1 MKVVLV
7 MLVVTAVLLIYQT
20 TSPVRITE
28 SMIFSYKHKMLL
40 GEAETVASSLSSSQN
55 LTSQGA
61 EEIMSVLG
69 ARDMGQVVI
78 TDGDGVVLYSSNL
91 SVSPVGSCTLYPEI
105 VSALRGNDAFR
116 CSFTGDAFVS
126 RGAIPVMFGGD
137 TIGCVY
143 MVEID
148 SEQAELLT
156 SIQNNAVRTS
166 IITVLVSLILYVVFG
181 LVVIR
186 KNESLLQSIRR
197 VQDGDYEHRV
207 EVKGKDEFAVL
218 ANEFNALT
226 DRLQQTE
233 QIRRQFV
240 SDASHELR
248 TPLAAMRLL
257 SDSILQNDMDQD
269 TIREFVQDISGEA
282 VRGFTLMF
290 LQMWNVDT
298 RRVENYERYLN
309 ASFPV
314 DAPGYVLP
322 YGDRP
327 FDEELVGETVYMDIL
342 NRAQRY
348 VHITTPYLIV
358 DNELLTALTYA
369 AKRGVEVVLI
379 VPAIPDKTYVYA
391 LNQTYYRELIE
402 AGVEVREYTPGFVHA
417 KMFVSDD
424 TTAVVGSINL
434 DYRSL
439 YLHFECAALL
449 YGCAAVADVERD
461 IQETR
466 AKSRVI
472 TLEDC
477 KRRKLIWRFLGWIL
491 RPLAPLM

>member
-7 MLVVTAVLLIYQT
+7 MLVVTAALLIYQT
-20 TSPVRITE
+20 SAPVRITE
-28 SMIFSYKHKMLL
+28 NMIFSYKHKMLL

-61 EEIMSVLG
+61 EEIMGVLG
-69 ARDMGQVVI
+69 TRDMGQVVI
-78 TDGDGVVLYSSNL
+78 TDGSGVVLYSSNL

-137 TIGCVY
+137 ITGCVY

-148 SEQAELLT
+148 PEQAALLT

-166 IITVLVSLILYVVFG
+166 VITVLVSLILYIVFG
-181 LVVIR
+181 MVIIR

-197 VQDGDYEHRV
+197 VQEGDYEHRV

-282 VRGFTLMF
+282 DRL
-290 LQMWNVDT
+290 T
-298 RRVENYERYLN
+298 RMTSKLLN
-309 ASFPV
+309 
-314 DAPGYVLP
+314 
-322 YGDRP
+322 
-327 FDEELVGETVYMDIL
+327 
-342 NRAQRY
+342 
-348 VHITTPYLIV
+348 
-358 DNELLTALTYA
+358 LTALDSRQFTPTETEPVNLGECCKKAVRMLSPYA
-369 AKRGVEVVLI
+369 KEMGAEIEQSSEENCCVMAREDDIFQLVLNLAENGVKYSQKGGQVRLIAYSQGSTAVLI
-379 VPAIPDKTYVYA
+379 VEDNGVGIPENE
-391 LNQTYYRELIE
+391 LELIFQRFYRVDKARSRE
-402 AGVEVREYTPGFVHA
+402 AGGTGLGLAIVRE
-417 KMFVSDD
+417 
-424 TTAVVGSINL
+424 TAEKFGGTVT
-434 DYRSL
+434 
-439 YLHFECAALL
+439 AANRPQ
-449 YGCAAVADVERD
+449 GGA
-461 IQETR
+461 
-466 AKSRVI
+466 
-472 TLEDC
+472 
-477 KRRKLIWRFLGWIL
+477 RFTVQFPRYQWEGE
-491 RPLAPLM
+491 P

>member
-7 MLVVTAVLLIYQT
+7 MLVVTAALLIYQT
-20 TSPVRITE
+20 SAPVRITE
-28 SMIFSYKHKMLL
+28 NMIFAYKHKMLL

-69 ARDMGQVVI
+69 TRDMGQVVI
-78 TDGDGVVLYSSNL
+78 TDESGVVLYSSNL

-137 TIGCVY
+137 ITGCVY

-148 SEQAELLT
+148 SEQAALLT

-166 IITVLVSLILYVVFG
+166 VITVLVSLILYIVFG

-269 TIREFVQDISGEA
+269 TVREFVQDISGEA
-282 VRGFTLMF
+282 DRL
-290 LQMWNVDT
+290 T
-298 RRVENYERYLN
+298 RMTSKLLN
-309 ASFPV
+309 
-314 DAPGYVLP
+314 
-322 YGDRP
+322 
-327 FDEELVGETVYMDIL
+327 
-342 NRAQRY
+342 
-348 VHITTPYLIV
+348 
-358 DNELLTALTYA
+358 LTALDSRQFTPTETEPVNLGECCKKAVRMLGPYA
-369 AKRGVEVVLI
+369 KEMGAEIEQSSEDNCCVMAREDDIFQLVLNLAENGVKYSQTGGQVRLIAYSQGSTAVLI
-379 VPAIPDKTYVYA
+379 VEDNGVGIPENELERIFQRFYRVDKA
-391 LNQTYYRELIE
+391 RSRE
-402 AGVEVREYTPGFVHA
+402 AGGTGLGLAIVRE
-417 KMFVSDD
+417 
-424 TTAVVGSINL
+424 TAEKFGGTVT
-434 DYRSL
+434 
-439 YLHFECAALL
+439 AANRPQ
-449 YGCAAVADVERD
+449 GGA
-461 IQETR
+461 
-466 AKSRVI
+466 
-472 TLEDC
+472 
-477 KRRKLIWRFLGWIL
+477 RFTVQFPRYQWEGE
-491 RPLAPLM
+491 P

>member
-7 MLVVTAVLLIYQT
+7 MLVVTAALLIYQT

-28 SMIFSYKHKMLL
+28 NMIFSYKHKMLL

-69 ARDMGQVVI
+69 TRDMGQVVI
-78 TDGDGVVLYSSNL
+78 TDGSGVVLYSSNP

-166 IITVLVSLILYVVFG
+166 IITVLVSLVLYIVFG
-181 LVVIR
+181 MVVIR

-282 VRGFTLMF
+282 DRL
-290 LQMWNVDT
+290 T
-298 RRVENYERYLN
+298 RMTSKLLN
-309 ASFPV
+309 
-314 DAPGYVLP
+314 
-322 YGDRP
+322 
-327 FDEELVGETVYMDIL
+327 
-342 NRAQRY
+342 
-348 VHITTPYLIV
+348 
-358 DNELLTALTYA
+358 LTALDSRQFTPTETEPVNLGECCKKAVRMLGPYA
-369 AKRGVEVVLI
+369 KEMGAEIEQSSEDNCYVMAREDDIFQLVLNLAENGVKYSQEGGQVRLIAYSQGSTAILI
-379 VPAIPDKTYVYA
+379 VEDNGVGIPENELERIFQRFYRVDKA
-391 LNQTYYRELIE
+391 RSRE
-402 AGVEVREYTPGFVHA
+402 AGGTGLGLAIVRE
-417 KMFVSDD
+417 
-424 TTAVVGSINL
+424 TAEKFGGTVT
-434 DYRSL
+434 
-439 YLHFECAALL
+439 AANRPQ
-449 YGCAAVADVERD
+449 GGA
-461 IQETR
+461 
-466 AKSRVI
+466 
-472 TLEDC
+472 
-477 KRRKLIWRFLGWIL
+477 RFTVQFPRYQWEGE
-491 RPLAPLM
+491 P

>member
-7 MLVVTAVLLIYQT
+7 MLVVTAALLIYQT

-28 SMIFSYKHKMLL
+28 NMIFSYKHKMLL

-69 ARDMGQVVI
+69 TRDMGQVVI
-78 TDGDGVVLYSSNL
+78 TDGSGVVLYSSNL

-166 IITVLVSLILYVVFG
+166 IITVLVSLVLYIVFG

-282 VRGFTLMF
+282 DRL
-290 LQMWNVDT
+290 T
-298 RRVENYERYLN
+298 RMTSKLLN
-309 ASFPV
+309 
-314 DAPGYVLP
+314 
-322 YGDRP
+322 
-327 FDEELVGETVYMDIL
+327 
-342 NRAQRY
+342 
-348 VHITTPYLIV
+348 
-358 DNELLTALTYA
+358 LTALDSRQFTPTETEPVNLGECCKKAVRMLGPYA
-369 AKRGVEVVLI
+369 KEMGAEIEQSSEDNCYVMAREDDIFQLVLNLAENGVKYSQTGGQVRLIAYSQGSTAILI
-379 VPAIPDKTYVYA
+379 VEDNGVGIPENELERIFQRFYRVDKA
-391 LNQTYYRELIE
+391 RSRE
-402 AGVEVREYTPGFVHA
+402 AGGTGLGLAIVRE
-417 KMFVSDD
+417 
-424 TTAVVGSINL
+424 TAEKFGGTVT
-434 DYRSL
+434 
-439 YLHFECAALL
+439 AANRPQ
-449 YGCAAVADVERD
+449 GGA
-461 IQETR
+461 
-466 AKSRVI
+466 
-472 TLEDC
+472 
-477 KRRKLIWRFLGWIL
+477 RFTVQFPRYQWEGE
-491 RPLAPLM
+491 P

>member
-69 ARDMGQVVI
+69 TRDMGQVVI

-207 EVKGKDEFAVL
+207 EVKGRDEFAVL

-226 DRLQQTE
+226 DRLRQTE

-282 VRGFTLMF
+282 DRL
-290 LQMWNVDT
+290 T
-298 RRVENYERYLN
+298 RMTSKLLN
-309 ASFPV
+309 
-314 DAPGYVLP
+314 
-322 YGDRP
+322 
-327 FDEELVGETVYMDIL
+327 
-342 NRAQRY
+342 
-348 VHITTPYLIV
+348 
-358 DNELLTALTYA
+358 LTALDSCQFTPTETEPVNLGECCKKAVRMLGPYA
-369 AKRGVEVVLI
+369 KEMGAEIEQSSEDNCYVMAREDDIFQLVLNLAENGVKYSQTGGQVRLIAYSQGGTAILI
-379 VPAIPDKTYVYA
+379 VEDNGVGIPENELERIFQRFYRVDKA
-391 LNQTYYRELIE
+391 RSRE
-402 AGVEVREYTPGFVHA
+402 AGGTGLGLAIVRE
-417 KMFVSDD
+417 
-424 TTAVVGSINL
+424 TAEKFGGTVT
-434 DYRSL
+434 
-439 YLHFECAALL
+439 AANRPQ
-449 YGCAAVADVERD
+449 GGA
-461 IQETR
+461 
-466 AKSRVI
+466 
-472 TLEDC
+472 
-477 KRRKLIWRFLGWIL
+477 RFTVQFPRYQWEGE
-491 RPLAPLM
+491 P

>member
-69 ARDMGQVVI
+69 TRDMGQVVI

-207 EVKGKDEFAVL
+207 EVKGRDEFAVL

-282 VRGFTLMF
+282 DRL
-290 LQMWNVDT
+290 T
-298 RRVENYERYLN
+298 RMTSKLLN
-309 ASFPV
+309 
-314 DAPGYVLP
+314 
-322 YGDRP
+322 
-327 FDEELVGETVYMDIL
+327 
-342 NRAQRY
+342 
-348 VHITTPYLIV
+348 
-358 DNELLTALTYA
+358 LTALDSRQFTPTETEPVNLGECCKKAVRMLGPYA
-369 AKRGVEVVLI
+369 KEMGAEIEQSSEDNCYVMAREDDIFQLVLNLAENGVKYSQTGGQVRLI
-379 VPAIPDKTYVYA
+379 AYSQGGTAILEDNGVGIPENELERIFQRFYRVDKA
-391 LNQTYYRELIE
+391 RSRE
-402 AGVEVREYTPGFVHA
+402 AGGTGLGLAIVRE
-417 KMFVSDD
+417 
-424 TTAVVGSINL
+424 TAEKFGGTVT
-434 DYRSL
+434 
-439 YLHFECAALL
+439 AANRPQ
-449 YGCAAVADVERD
+449 GGA
-461 IQETR
+461 
-466 AKSRVI
+466 
-472 TLEDC
+472 
-477 KRRKLIWRFLGWIL
+477 RFTVQFPRYQWEGE
-491 RPLAPLM
+491 P

>member
-7 MLVVTAVLLIYQT
+7 MLVVTAALLIYQT

-28 SMIFSYKHKMLL
+28 NMIFSYKHKMLL

-69 ARDMGQVVI
+69 TRDMGQVVI
-78 TDGDGVVLYSSNL
+78 TDGSGVVLYSSNL

-166 IITVLVSLILYVVFG
+166 IITVLVSLVLYIVFG
-181 LVVIR
+181 MVVIR

-282 VRGFTLMF
+282 DRL
-290 LQMWNVDT
+290 T
-298 RRVENYERYLN
+298 RMTSKLLN
-309 ASFPV
+309 
-314 DAPGYVLP
+314 
-322 YGDRP
+322 
-327 FDEELVGETVYMDIL
+327 
-342 NRAQRY
+342 
-348 VHITTPYLIV
+348 
-358 DNELLTALTYA
+358 LTALDSRQFTPTETEPVNLGECCKKAVRMLGPYA
-369 AKRGVEVVLI
+369 KEMGAEIEQSSEDNCYVMAREDDIFQLVLNLAENGVKYSQTGGQVRLIAYSQGSTAILI
-379 VPAIPDKTYVYA
+379 VEDNGVGIPENELERIFQRFYRVDKA
-391 LNQTYYRELIE
+391 RSRE
-402 AGVEVREYTPGFVHA
+402 AGGTGLGLAIVRE
-417 KMFVSDD
+417 
-424 TTAVVGSINL
+424 TAEKFGGTVT
-434 DYRSL
+434 
-439 YLHFECAALL
+439 AANRPQ
-449 YGCAAVADVERD
+449 GGA
-461 IQETR
+461 
-466 AKSRVI
+466 
-472 TLEDC
+472 
-477 KRRKLIWRFLGWIL
+477 RFTVQFPRYQWEGE
-491 RPLAPLM
+491 P

>member
-7 MLVVTAVLLIYQT
+7 MLVVTAALLIYQT

-69 ARDMGQVVI
+69 TRDMGQVVI

-166 IITVLVSLILYVVFG
+166 TITVLVSLILYVVFG

-197 VQDGDYEHRV
+197 VQDGDYEHWV

-282 VRGFTLMF
+282 DRL
-290 LQMWNVDT
+290 T
-298 RRVENYERYLN
+298 RMTSKLLN
-309 ASFPV
+309 
-314 DAPGYVLP
+314 
-322 YGDRP
+322 
-327 FDEELVGETVYMDIL
+327 
-342 NRAQRY
+342 
-348 VHITTPYLIV
+348 
-358 DNELLTALTYA
+358 LTALDSRQFTPTETEPVNLGECCKKAVRMLGPYA
-369 AKRGVEVVLI
+369 KEMGAEIEQSSEDNCYVMAREDDIFQLVLNLAENGVKYSQTGGQVRLIAYSQGSTAILI
-379 VPAIPDKTYVYA
+379 VEDNGVGIPENELERIFQRFYRVDKA
-391 LNQTYYRELIE
+391 RSRE
-402 AGVEVREYTPGFVHA
+402 AGGTGLGLAIVRE
-417 KMFVSDD
+417 
-424 TTAVVGSINL
+424 TAEKFGGTVT
-434 DYRSL
+434 
-439 YLHFECAALL
+439 AANRPQ
-449 YGCAAVADVERD
+449 GGA
-461 IQETR
+461 
-466 AKSRVI
+466 
-472 TLEDC
+472 
-477 KRRKLIWRFLGWIL
+477 RFTVQFPRYQWEGE
-491 RPLAPLM
+491 P

>member
-1 MKVVLV
+1 
-7 MLVVTAVLLIYQT
+7 MLVVTMALLIYQT
-20 TSPVRITE
+20 SAPVRITE
-28 SMIFSYKHKMLL
+28 NMIFAYKHKMLL

-69 ARDMGQVVI
+69 TRDMGQVVI
-78 TDGDGVVLYSSNL
+78 TDGSGVVLYSSNL

-137 TIGCVY
+137 ITGCVY

-148 SEQAELLT
+148 SEQAALLT

-166 IITVLVSLILYVVFG
+166 VITVLVSLVLYVVFG

-282 VRGFTLMF
+282 DRL
-290 LQMWNVDT
+290 T
-298 RRVENYERYLN
+298 RMTSKLLN
-309 ASFPV
+309 
-314 DAPGYVLP
+314 
-322 YGDRP
+322 
-327 FDEELVGETVYMDIL
+327 
-342 NRAQRY
+342 
-348 VHITTPYLIV
+348 
-358 DNELLTALTYA
+358 LTALDSRQFTPTETEPVNLGECCKKAVRMLGPYA
-369 AKRGVEVVLI
+369 KEMGAEIEQSSEDNCCVMAREDDIFQLVLNLAENGVKYSQKGGQVRLIAYSQGSTAVLI
-379 VPAIPDKTYVYA
+379 VEDNGVGIPENELERIFQRFYRVDKA
-391 LNQTYYRELIE
+391 RSRE
-402 AGVEVREYTPGFVHA
+402 AGGTGLGLAIVRE
-417 KMFVSDD
+417 
-424 TTAVVGSINL
+424 TAEKFGGTVT
-434 DYRSL
+434 
-439 YLHFECAALL
+439 AANRPQ
-449 YGCAAVADVERD
+449 GGA
-461 IQETR
+461 
-466 AKSRVI
+466 
-472 TLEDC
+472 
-477 KRRKLIWRFLGWIL
+477 RFTVQFPRYQWEGE
-491 RPLAPLM
+491 P

>member
-1 MKVVLV
+1 MAIISRLKRFAVQFRNSLLMKVVLV
-7 MLVVTAVLLIYQT
+7 MLVVTAALLIYQT
-20 TSPVRITE
+20 SAPVRITE
-28 SMIFSYKHKMLL
+28 NMIFSYKHKMLL

-69 ARDMGQVVI
+69 TRDMGQVVI
-78 TDGDGVVLYSSNL
+78 TDGSGVVLYSSNL

-116 CSFTGDAFVS
+116 CSFTGNAFVS

-137 TIGCVY
+137 ITGCVY

-148 SEQAELLT
+148 PEQAALLT

-166 IITVLVSLILYVVFG
+166 MITVLVSLILYVVFG

-282 VRGFTLMF
+282 DRL
-290 LQMWNVDT
+290 T
-298 RRVENYERYLN
+298 RMTSKLLN
-309 ASFPV
+309 
-314 DAPGYVLP
+314 
-322 YGDRP
+322 
-327 FDEELVGETVYMDIL
+327 
-342 NRAQRY
+342 
-348 VHITTPYLIV
+348 
-358 DNELLTALTYA
+358 LTALDSRQFTPTETEPVNLGECCKKAVRMLGPYA
-369 AKRGVEVVLI
+369 KEMGAEIEQSSEDNCCVMAREDDIFQLVLNLAENGVKYSQKGGQVRLIAYSQGSTAVLI
-379 VPAIPDKTYVYA
+379 VEDNGVGIPENE
-391 LNQTYYRELIE
+391 LELIFQRFYRVDKARSRE
-402 AGVEVREYTPGFVHA
+402 AGGTGLGLAIVRE
-417 KMFVSDD
+417 
-424 TTAVVGSINL
+424 TAEKFGGTVT
-434 DYRSL
+434 
-439 YLHFECAALL
+439 AANRPQ
-449 YGCAAVADVERD
+449 GGA
-461 IQETR
+461 
-466 AKSRVI
+466 
-472 TLEDC
+472 
-477 KRRKLIWRFLGWIL
+477 RFTVQFPRYQWEGE
-491 RPLAPLM
+491 P

>member
-7 MLVVTAVLLIYQT
+7 MLVVTAALLIYQT
-20 TSPVRITE
+20 SAPVRITE
-28 SMIFSYKHKMLL
+28 NMIFSYKHKMLL

-69 ARDMGQVVI
+69 TRDMGQVVI
-78 TDGDGVVLYSSNL
+78 TDGSGVVLYSSNL

-116 CSFTGDAFVS
+116 CSFTGNAFVS

-137 TIGCVY
+137 ITGCVY

-148 SEQAELLT
+148 PEQAALLT

-166 IITVLVSLILYVVFG
+166 MITVLVSLILYVVFG

-282 VRGFTLMF
+282 DRL
-290 LQMWNVDT
+290 T
-298 RRVENYERYLN
+298 RMTSKLLN
-309 ASFPV
+309 
-314 DAPGYVLP
+314 
-322 YGDRP
+322 
-327 FDEELVGETVYMDIL
+327 
-342 NRAQRY
+342 
-348 VHITTPYLIV
+348 
-358 DNELLTALTYA
+358 LTALDSRQFTPTETEPVNLGECCKKAVRMLGPYA
-369 AKRGVEVVLI
+369 KEMGAEIEQSSEDNCCVMAREDDIFQLVLNLAENGVKYSQKGGQVRLIAYSQGSTAVLI
-379 VPAIPDKTYVYA
+379 VEDNGVGIPENE
-391 LNQTYYRELIE
+391 LELIFQRFYRVDKARSRE
-402 AGVEVREYTPGFVHA
+402 AGGTGLGLAIVRE
-417 KMFVSDD
+417 
-424 TTAVVGSINL
+424 TAEKFGGTVT
-434 DYRSL
+434 
-439 YLHFECAALL
+439 AANRPQ
-449 YGCAAVADVERD
+449 GGA
-461 IQETR
+461 
-466 AKSRVI
+466 
-472 TLEDC
+472 
-477 KRRKLIWRFLGWIL
+477 RFTVQFPRYQWEGE
-491 RPLAPLM
+491 P

>member
-1 MKVVLV
+1 MKVVLA
-7 MLVVTAVLLIYQT
+7 MLVVTAALLIYQT
-20 TSPVRITE
+20 SAPVRITE
-28 SMIFSYKHKMLL
+28 NMIFSYKHKMLL

-69 ARDMGQVVI
+69 TRDMGQVVI
-78 TDGDGVVLYSSNL
+78 TDGSGVVLYSSNL

-137 TIGCVY
+137 ITGCVY

-148 SEQAELLT
+148 PEQAELLT

-166 IITVLVSLILYVVFG
+166 MITVLVSLALYIVFG

-282 VRGFTLMF
+282 DRL
-290 LQMWNVDT
+290 T
-298 RRVENYERYLN
+298 RMTSKLLN
-309 ASFPV
+309 
-314 DAPGYVLP
+314 
-322 YGDRP
+322 
-327 FDEELVGETVYMDIL
+327 
-342 NRAQRY
+342 
-348 VHITTPYLIV
+348 
-358 DNELLTALTYA
+358 LTALDSRQFTPTETEPVNLGECCKKAVRMLGPYA
-369 AKRGVEVVLI
+369 KEMGAEIEQSSEDNCYVMAREDDIFQLVLNLAENGVKYSQTGGQVRLIAYSQGSTAVLI
-379 VPAIPDKTYVYA
+379 VEDNGVGIPENELDRIFQRFYRVDKA
-391 LNQTYYRELIE
+391 RSRE
-402 AGVEVREYTPGFVHA
+402 AGGTGLGLAIVRE
-417 KMFVSDD
+417 
-424 TTAVVGSINL
+424 TAEKFGGSVT
-434 DYRSL
+434 
-439 YLHFECAALL
+439 AANRPQ
-449 YGCAAVADVERD
+449 GGA
-461 IQETR
+461 
-466 AKSRVI
+466 
-472 TLEDC
+472 
-477 KRRKLIWRFLGWIL
+477 RFTVQFPRYQWEGE
-491 RPLAPLM
+491 P

>member
-7 MLVVTAVLLIYQT
+7 MLVVTAALLIYQT

-28 SMIFSYKHKMLL
+28 NMIFSYKHKMLL

-69 ARDMGQVVI
+69 TRDMGQVVI
-78 TDGDGVVLYSSNL
+78 TDGSGVVLYSSNL

-166 IITVLVSLILYVVFG
+166 IITVLVSLVLYLVFG

-282 VRGFTLMF
+282 DRL
-290 LQMWNVDT
+290 T
-298 RRVENYERYLN
+298 RMTSKLLN
-309 ASFPV
+309 
-314 DAPGYVLP
+314 
-322 YGDRP
+322 
-327 FDEELVGETVYMDIL
+327 
-342 NRAQRY
+342 
-348 VHITTPYLIV
+348 
-358 DNELLTALTYA
+358 LTALDSRQFTPTETEPVNLGECCKKAVRMLGPYA
-369 AKRGVEVVLI
+369 KEMGAEIEQSSEDNCYVMAREDDIFQLVLNLAENGVKYSQEGGQVRLIAYSQGSTAILI
-379 VPAIPDKTYVYA
+379 VEDNGVGIPENELERIFQRFYRVDKA
-391 LNQTYYRELIE
+391 RSRE
-402 AGVEVREYTPGFVHA
+402 AGGTGLGLAIVRE
-417 KMFVSDD
+417 
-424 TTAVVGSINL
+424 TAEKFGGTVT
-434 DYRSL
+434 
-439 YLHFECAALL
+439 AANRPQ
-449 YGCAAVADVERD
+449 GGA
-461 IQETR
+461 
-466 AKSRVI
+466 
-472 TLEDC
+472 
-477 KRRKLIWRFLGWIL
+477 RFTVQFPRYQWEGE
-491 RPLAPLM
+491 P

>member
-7 MLVVTAVLLIYQT
+7 MLVVTAALLIYQT
-20 TSPVRITE
+20 SAPVRITE
-28 SMIFSYKHKMLL
+28 NMIFSYKHKMLL

-69 ARDMGQVVI
+69 TRDMGQVVI
-78 TDGDGVVLYSSNL
+78 TDGSGVVLYSSNL

-137 TIGCVY
+137 ITGCVY

-148 SEQAELLT
+148 PEQAALLT

-166 IITVLVSLILYVVFG
+166 MITVLVSLILYVVFG

-282 VRGFTLMF
+282 DRL
-290 LQMWNVDT
+290 T
-298 RRVENYERYLN
+298 RMTSKLLN
-309 ASFPV
+309 
-314 DAPGYVLP
+314 
-322 YGDRP
+322 
-327 FDEELVGETVYMDIL
+327 
-342 NRAQRY
+342 
-348 VHITTPYLIV
+348 
-358 DNELLTALTYA
+358 LTALDSRQFTPTETEPVNLGECCKKAVRMLGPYA
-369 AKRGVEVVLI
+369 KEMGAEIEQSSEDNCCVMAREDDIFQLVLNLAENGVKYSQKGGQVRLI
-379 VPAIPDKTYVYA
+379 AYS
-391 LNQTYYRELIE
+391 Q
-402 AGVEVREYTPGFVHA
+402 
-417 KMFVSDD
+417 
-424 TTAVVGSINL
+424 GST
-434 DYRSL
+434 
-439 YLHFECAALL
+439 
-449 YGCAAVADVERD
+449 AAVSY
-461 IQETR
+461 THL
-466 AKSRVI
+466 
-472 TLEDC
+472 TL
-477 KRRKLIWRFLGWIL
+477 
-491 RPLAPLM
+491 PTT

>member
-69 ARDMGQVVI
+69 TRDMGQVVI

-282 VRGFTLMF
+282 DRL
-290 LQMWNVDT
+290 T
-298 RRVENYERYLN
+298 RMTSKLLN
-309 ASFPV
+309 
-314 DAPGYVLP
+314 
-322 YGDRP
+322 
-327 FDEELVGETVYMDIL
+327 
-342 NRAQRY
+342 
-348 VHITTPYLIV
+348 
-358 DNELLTALTYA
+358 LTALDSRQFTPTETEPVNLGECCKKAVRMLGPYA
-369 AKRGVEVVLI
+369 KEMGAEIEQSSEDNCYVMAREDDIFQLVLNLTENGVKYSQTGGQVRLIAYSQGGTAILI
-379 VPAIPDKTYVYA
+379 VEDNGVGIPENELERIFQRFYRVDKA
-391 LNQTYYRELIE
+391 RSRE
-402 AGVEVREYTPGFVHA
+402 AGGTGLGLAIVRE
-417 KMFVSDD
+417 
-424 TTAVVGSINL
+424 TAEKFGGTVT
-434 DYRSL
+434 
-439 YLHFECAALL
+439 AANRPQ
-449 YGCAAVADVERD
+449 GGA
-461 IQETR
+461 
-466 AKSRVI
+466 
-472 TLEDC
+472 
-477 KRRKLIWRFLGWIL
+477 RFTVQFPRYQWEGE
-491 RPLAPLM
+491 P

>member
-7 MLVVTAVLLIYQT
+7 MLVVTAALLIYQT

-28 SMIFSYKHKMLL
+28 NMIFSYKHKMLL

-69 ARDMGQVVI
+69 TRDMGQVVI
-78 TDGDGVVLYSSNL
+78 TDGSGVVLYSSNL

-166 IITVLVSLILYVVFG
+166 IITVLVSLVLYIVFG

-282 VRGFTLMF
+282 DRL
-290 LQMWNVDT
+290 T
-298 RRVENYERYLN
+298 RMTSKLLN
-309 ASFPV
+309 
-314 DAPGYVLP
+314 
-322 YGDRP
+322 
-327 FDEELVGETVYMDIL
+327 
-342 NRAQRY
+342 
-348 VHITTPYLIV
+348 
-358 DNELLTALTYA
+358 LTALDSRQFTPTETEPVNLGECCKKAVRMLGPYA
-369 AKRGVEVVLI
+369 KEMGAEIEQSSEDNCYVMAREDDIFQLVLNLAENGVKYSQEGGQVRLIAYSQGSTAILI
-379 VPAIPDKTYVYA
+379 VEDNGVGIPENELERIFQRFYRVDKA
-391 LNQTYYRELIE
+391 RSRE
-402 AGVEVREYTPGFVHA
+402 AGGTGLGLAIVRE
-417 KMFVSDD
+417 
-424 TTAVVGSINL
+424 TAEKFGGTVT
-434 DYRSL
+434 
-439 YLHFECAALL
+439 AANRPQ
-449 YGCAAVADVERD
+449 GGA
-461 IQETR
+461 
-466 AKSRVI
+466 
-472 TLEDC
+472 
-477 KRRKLIWRFLGWIL
+477 RFTVQFPRYQWEGE
-491 RPLAPLM
+491 P

>member
-1 MKVVLV
+1 MAIISRLKRFAVQFRNSLLMKVVLV
-7 MLVVTAVLLIYQT
+7 MLVVTAALLIYQT
-20 TSPVRITE
+20 SAPVRITE
-28 SMIFSYKHKMLL
+28 NMIFSYKHKMLL

-69 ARDMGQVVI
+69 TRDMGQVVI
-78 TDGDGVVLYSSNL
+78 TDGGGVVLYSSNL

-116 CSFTGDAFVS
+116 CSFTGNAFVS

-137 TIGCVY
+137 ITGCVY

-148 SEQAELLT
+148 QEQAALLT

-166 IITVLVSLILYVVFG
+166 MITVLVSLILYVVFG

-207 EVKGKDEFAVL
+207 EVKGKDEFDVL

-282 VRGFTLMF
+282 DRL
-290 LQMWNVDT
+290 T
-298 RRVENYERYLN
+298 RMTSKLLN
-309 ASFPV
+309 
-314 DAPGYVLP
+314 
-322 YGDRP
+322 
-327 FDEELVGETVYMDIL
+327 
-342 NRAQRY
+342 
-348 VHITTPYLIV
+348 
-358 DNELLTALTYA
+358 LTALDSRQFTPTETEPVNLGECCKKAVRMLGPYA
-369 AKRGVEVVLI
+369 KEMGAEIEQSSEDNCCVMAREDDIFQLVLNLAENGVKYSQKGGQVRLIAYSQGSTAVLI
-379 VPAIPDKTYVYA
+379 VEDNGVGIPENE
-391 LNQTYYRELIE
+391 LELIFQRFYRVDKARSRE
-402 AGVEVREYTPGFVHA
+402 AGGTGLGLAIVRE
-417 KMFVSDD
+417 
-424 TTAVVGSINL
+424 TAEKFGGTVT
-434 DYRSL
+434 
-439 YLHFECAALL
+439 AANRPQ
-449 YGCAAVADVERD
+449 GGA
-461 IQETR
+461 
-466 AKSRVI
+466 
-472 TLEDC
+472 
-477 KRRKLIWRFLGWIL
+477 RFTVQFPRYQWEGE
-491 RPLAPLM
+491 P

>member
-69 ARDMGQVVI
+69 TRDMGQVVI

-282 VRGFTLMF
+282 DRL
-290 LQMWNVDT
+290 T
-298 RRVENYERYLN
+298 RMTSKLLN
-309 ASFPV
+309 
-314 DAPGYVLP
+314 
-322 YGDRP
+322 
-327 FDEELVGETVYMDIL
+327 
-342 NRAQRY
+342 
-348 VHITTPYLIV
+348 
-358 DNELLTALTYA
+358 LTALDSRQFTPTETEPVNLGECCKKAVRMLGPYA
-369 AKRGVEVVLI
+369 KEMGAEIEQSSEDNCYVMAREDDIFQLVLNLAENGVKYSQTGGQVRLIAYSQGGTAILI
-379 VPAIPDKTYVYA
+379 VEDNGVGIPENELERIFQRFYRVDKA
-391 LNQTYYRELIE
+391 RSRE
-402 AGVEVREYTPGFVHA
+402 AGGTGLGLAIVRE
-417 KMFVSDD
+417 
-424 TTAVVGSINL
+424 TAEKFGGTVT
-434 DYRSL
+434 
-439 YLHFECAALL
+439 AAN
-449 YGCAAVADVERD
+449 
-461 IQETR
+461 
-466 AKSRVI
+466 
-472 TLEDC
+472 
-477 KRRKLIWRFLGWIL
+477 
-491 RPLAPLM
+491 RPQGGAWFTVQFPRYQWEGEP

>member
-69 ARDMGQVVI
+69 TRDMGQVVI

-282 VRGFTLMF
+282 DRL
-290 LQMWNVDT
+290 T
-298 RRVENYERYLN
+298 RMTSKLLN
-309 ASFPV
+309 
-314 DAPGYVLP
+314 
-322 YGDRP
+322 
-327 FDEELVGETVYMDIL
+327 
-342 NRAQRY
+342 
-348 VHITTPYLIV
+348 
-358 DNELLTALTYA
+358 LTALDSRQFTPTETEPVNLGECCKKAVRMLGPYA
-369 AKRGVEVVLI
+369 KEMGAEIEQSSEDNCYVMAREDDIFQLGLNLAENGVKYSQTGGQVRLIAYSQGGTAILI
-379 VPAIPDKTYVYA
+379 VEDNGVGIPENELERIFQRFYRVDKA
-391 LNQTYYRELIE
+391 RSRE
-402 AGVEVREYTPGFVHA
+402 AGGTGLGLAIVRE
-417 KMFVSDD
+417 
-424 TTAVVGSINL
+424 TAEKFGGTVT
-434 DYRSL
+434 
-439 YLHFECAALL
+439 AANRPQ
-449 YGCAAVADVERD
+449 GGA
-461 IQETR
+461 
-466 AKSRVI
+466 
-472 TLEDC
+472 
-477 KRRKLIWRFLGWIL
+477 RFTVQFPRYQWEGE
-491 RPLAPLM
+491 P

>member
-1 MKVVLV
+1 MKVVLA
-7 MLVVTAVLLIYQT
+7 MLVVTAALLIYQT

-28 SMIFSYKHKMLL
+28 NMIFSYKHKMLL

-69 ARDMGQVVI
+69 TRDMGQVVI
-78 TDGDGVVLYSSNL
+78 TDGSGVVLYSSNL

-166 IITVLVSLILYVVFG
+166 VITVLVSLVLYIVFG

-282 VRGFTLMF
+282 DRL
-290 LQMWNVDT
+290 T
-298 RRVENYERYLN
+298 RMTSKLLN
-309 ASFPV
+309 
-314 DAPGYVLP
+314 
-322 YGDRP
+322 
-327 FDEELVGETVYMDIL
+327 
-342 NRAQRY
+342 
-348 VHITTPYLIV
+348 
-358 DNELLTALTYA
+358 LTALDSRQFTPTETEPVNLGECCKKAVRMLGPYA
-369 AKRGVEVVLI
+369 KEMGAEIEQSSEDNCYVMAREDDIFQLVLNLAENGVKYSQTGGQVRLIAYSQGSTAILI
-379 VPAIPDKTYVYA
+379 VEDNGVGIPENELERIFQRFYRVDKA
-391 LNQTYYRELIE
+391 RSRE
-402 AGVEVREYTPGFVHA
+402 AGGTGLGLAIVRE
-417 KMFVSDD
+417 
-424 TTAVVGSINL
+424 TAEKFGGTVT
-434 DYRSL
+434 
-439 YLHFECAALL
+439 AANRPQ
-449 YGCAAVADVERD
+449 GGA
-461 IQETR
+461 
-466 AKSRVI
+466 
-472 TLEDC
+472 
-477 KRRKLIWRFLGWIL
+477 RFTVQFPRYQWEGE
-491 RPLAPLM
+491 P

>member
-7 MLVVTAVLLIYQT
+7 MLVVTAALLIYQT
-20 TSPVRITE
+20 SAPVRITE
-28 SMIFSYKHKMLL
+28 NMIFSYKHKMLL
-40 GEAETVASSLSSSQN
+40 GEAETVASSLSSSQS

-69 ARDMGQVVI
+69 TRDMGQVVI
-78 TDGDGVVLYSSNL
+78 TDGSGVVLYSSNP

-105 VSALRGNDAFR
+105 VSALRGSDAFR

-137 TIGCVY
+137 ITGCVY

-148 SEQAELLT
+148 PEQAELLT

-166 IITVLVSLILYVVFG
+166 VITVLVSLILYLVFG

-197 VQDGDYEHRV
+197 VQAGDYEHRV

-282 VRGFTLMF
+282 DRL
-290 LQMWNVDT
+290 T
-298 RRVENYERYLN
+298 RMTSKLLN
-309 ASFPV
+309 
-314 DAPGYVLP
+314 
-322 YGDRP
+322 
-327 FDEELVGETVYMDIL
+327 
-342 NRAQRY
+342 
-348 VHITTPYLIV
+348 
-358 DNELLTALTYA
+358 LTALDSRQFTPTETEPVNLGECCKKAVRMLGPYA
-369 AKRGVEVVLI
+369 KEMGAEIEQSSEENCCVMAREDDIFQLVLNLAENGVKYSQEGGQVRLIAYSQGSTAVLI
-379 VPAIPDKTYVYA
+379 VEDNGVGIPENELERIFQRFYRVDKA
-391 LNQTYYRELIE
+391 RSRE
-402 AGVEVREYTPGFVHA
+402 AGGTGLGLAIVRE
-417 KMFVSDD
+417 
-424 TTAVVGSINL
+424 TAEKFGGTVT
-434 DYRSL
+434 
-439 YLHFECAALL
+439 AANRPQ
-449 YGCAAVADVERD
+449 GGA
-461 IQETR
+461 
-466 AKSRVI
+466 
-472 TLEDC
+472 
-477 KRRKLIWRFLGWIL
+477 RFTVQFPRYQWEGE
-491 RPLAPLM
+491 P